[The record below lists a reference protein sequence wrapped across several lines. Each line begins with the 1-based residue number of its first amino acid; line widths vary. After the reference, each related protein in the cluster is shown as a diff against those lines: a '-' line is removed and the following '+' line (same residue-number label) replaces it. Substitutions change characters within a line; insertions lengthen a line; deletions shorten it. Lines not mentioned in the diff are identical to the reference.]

1 MKKLSGLSTDYEGR
15 CGNCHKFF
23 GEGDLYCRYCGTKAG
38 EGRYEPYD
46 DIMQCVYGP
55 PPTERLHTCNE
66 CGYSWK
72 SWAMI
77 DNERY
82 CPKCG
87 GAVTAAETG
96 DPLFKEETGGTDM
109 SVKVYIDGQEGTT
122 GLKILERFEGR
133 NDIEIIKISEELRK
147 DPAERARLINSADY
161 VFLCLPDDASREAV
175 SFIDKDN
182 DHVRIID
189 ASTAH
194 RTNPDWA
201 YGFPELSPAH
211 RAKIESSNRVA
222 VPGCYASGFNS
233 IVYPLVA
240 NGIIPADYPVFAY
253 ATSGYSGAGKKAIAV
268 YEGDDKPFEFNS
280 PRQYALSQAH
290 KHLPEM
296 QKISGLTYKPMFN
309 PMVCDYFSGM
319 VVSVPIQTRTLPKAY
334 TPAEIHEMYAKHYA
348 GAKLVEVMPLM
359 SADEQKSF
367 FLASNTLS
375 GQNKLQVFVFGSDEQ
390 ILLCAR
396 LDNLGKGASGAAV
409 QCLNIMM
416 GIDETTG
423 LV

>member
-1 MKKLSGLSTDYEGR
+1 
-15 CGNCHKFF
+15 
-23 GEGDLYCRYCGTKAG
+23 
-38 EGRYEPYD
+38 
-46 DIMQCVYGP
+46 
-55 PPTERLHTCNE
+55 
-66 CGYSWK
+66 
-72 SWAMI
+72 
-77 DNERY
+77 
-82 CPKCG
+82 
-87 GAVTAAETG
+87 
-96 DPLFKEETGGTDM
+96 M
-109 SVKVYIDGQEGTT
+109 SVKIYIDGQEGTT
-122 GLKILERFEGR
+122 GLKIMERFEGR
-133 NDIEIIKISEELRK
+133 NDIEIVRISEELRK
-147 DPAERARLINSADY
+147 DPGERGRLINSADY

-201 YGFPELSPAH
+201 YGFPELSAEH
-211 RAKIESSNRVA
+211 RAKIEKSNRVA

-233 IVYPLVA
+233 IVYPLVS
-240 NGIIPADYPVFAY
+240 NGIISADYPVFAY

-268 YEGDDKPFEFNS
+268 YEGEDKPYEFNS

-296 QKISGLTYKPMFN
+296 QAVSGLKYKPMFN
-309 PMVCDYFSGM
+309 PMVCDYYSGM
-319 VVSVPIQTRTLPKAY
+319 VVSVPIQTRTLDKTVTAKQV
-334 TPAEIHEMYAKHYA
+334 HEMFAKHYE
-348 GAKLVEVMPLM
+348 GANLIEVMPLM

-375 GQNKLQVFVFGSDEQ
+375 GLNKMQIFVFGNDEQ
-390 ILLCAR
+390 ILLCSR